1 MRPIRRIF
9 CHCTASE
16 WGTVE
21 EVTRWHIE
29 RGFGTIGY
37 HALITNQFPTYRH
50 YKDCTGVSAYDGKV
64 WPGRDEAEVG
74 AHVKAANR
82 DSLGICL
89 VGNEAFSSKQVD
101 ALVSWC
107 VRKCLQYAL
116 TADAV
121 RGHCEWW
128 SDQGL
133 APSKSCPN
141 VPMPDIRK
149 RIAAHMLQATIA

>member
-9 CHCTASE
+9 VHCSASE

-21 EVTRWHIE
+21 EITRWHLE
-29 RGFGTIGY
+29 RGFDTIGY

-50 YKDCTGVSAYDGKV
+50 YKDCTGVRIYDGKV
-64 WPGRDEAEVG
+64 WPGRDESEVG

-82 DSLGICL
+82 DSLGVCL

-101 ALVSWC
+101 ALVAWC
-107 VRKCLQYAL
+107 VRKCLQYGL
-116 TADAV
+116 VSDAV
-121 RGHCEWW
+121 RGHSEWW
-128 SDQGL
+128 TDQGL

-141 VPMPDIRK
+141 LPMPDIRK
-149 RIAAHMLQATIA
+149 RIAAHMQQATIA